1 MPLDPQ
7 VAALLAP
14 APEGFEMTSLPV
26 DVLRKY
32 VRESSTAYPKLDV
45 PLASV
50 FDRTIAGPGGALP
63 IRTYTPV
70 GREPFPILVYFH
82 GGGFVL
88 GNLDSHDIVCRS
100 FCRGQ
105 DIVVVSVDYRLA
117 PEHPYPFGDDD
128 RDYIRGRLRDVEAAF
143 GFTAFPGLAFEQI
156 PARLLIHHFIE
167 WWRTLEPQTPEQ
179 VEAHAQLPAA
189 IRLLDTVSAWLEE
202 KAQRS

>member
-1 MPLDPQ
+1 M
-7 VAALLAP
+7 
-14 APEGFEMTSLPV
+14 
-26 DVLRKY
+26 
-32 VRESSTAYPKLDV
+32 VR
-45 PLASV
+45 
-50 FDRTIAGPGGALP
+50 R
-63 IRTYTPV
+63 
-70 GREPFPILVYFH
+70 
-82 GGGFVL
+82 
-88 GNLDSHDIVCRS
+88 
-100 FCRGQ
+100 
-105 DIVVVSVDYRLA
+105 A